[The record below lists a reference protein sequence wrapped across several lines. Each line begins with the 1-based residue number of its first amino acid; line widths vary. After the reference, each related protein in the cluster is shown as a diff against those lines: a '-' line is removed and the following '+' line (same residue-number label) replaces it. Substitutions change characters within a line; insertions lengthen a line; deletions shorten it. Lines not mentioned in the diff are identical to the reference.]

1 MDKDLC
7 REAVNDFNKAYKEH
21 DNDEQYA
28 AVSRFMRGLFLQ
40 YNSHLYQIGN
50 YRDVNSEML
59 KYILE
64 KAQRHPKIFE
74 WLFTVK

>member
-28 AVSRFMRGLFLQ
+28 AFYAWSISSV
-40 YNSHLYQIGN
+40 
-50 YRDVNSEML
+50 
-59 KYILE
+59 
-64 KAQRHPKIFE
+64 
-74 WLFTVK
+74 